1 MAYIDKINPNLLQG
15 RIVVTPKGIVLKD
28 PSAPR
33 VKEPLQNRY
42 RNLIDY
48 IDTDLFPKDYVEAVM
63 AAYEQIKAVSAFGQ
77 VGAYNKILASHPEHR
92 EPLARWLAYDLYG
105 LLPSP
110 PKLYLSNYDL
120 LNHHYRKML
129 DDAMKAAKDDKVSDL
144 TISVEAS
151 IVASFF
157 IYLQQN
163 KVKVIGDLTEKIV
176 QNYPSHRHC
185 GPNIV
190 YRIGLFLKR
199 LASKTQDPVL
209 LSKCIF
215 FPREKMMR
223 KVYDAFTRDD
233 RTTLEEFLLDDNCPL
248 SKRDRAITTLMF
260 YTGMRSKDVRNLHL
274 DSIDWG
280 RRSIRFKQG
289 KTGVEVL
296 LPLRPVVGNYIYD
309 YIKEERPKCDSPLC
323 FLSLQNRYGQ
333 YNPVSIGNVINQV
346 YHAAGIRKGD
356 ARKGTHLLRHSLADE
371 MMNSG
376 SDITIVAKML
386 GHLHPNTTLGYLSS
400 NIEQLRRCALSIEK
414 YPVKH
419 KLYCNE

>member
-15 RIVVTPKGIVLKD
+15 RMVVTPKGFVLKD

-48 IDTDLFPKDYVEAVM
+48 IDTDLFPTGYVESVM
-63 AAYEQIKAVSAFGQ
+63 AAYKLIESASAFGK
-77 VGAYNKILASHPEHR
+77 VDAYNKILASHPSYQEA
-92 EPLARWLAYDLYG
+92 LARWLAYDLYG
-105 LLPSP
+105 LLPSA
-110 PKLYLSNYDL
+110 PKLWMSNYDL
-120 LNHHYRKML
+120 LNHHYRKLL
-129 DDAMKAAKDDKVSDL
+129 DDAMLAAKDDMVSDL

-151 IVASFF
+151 MVASFF

-163 KVKVIGDLTEKIV
+163 KVKVIGDLTERIV
-176 QNYPSHRHC
+176 QRYPSQRHC

-199 LASKTQDPVL
+199 LANRTQDPVL
-209 LSKCIF
+209 LRKCVF

-223 KVYDAFTRDD
+223 KVYDAFTKDD
-233 RTTLEEFLLDDNCPL
+233 RTTLEAFLLDEKCPL
-248 SKRDRAITTLMF
+248 SKRDKAIATLLF
-260 YTGMRSKDVRNLHL
+260 YTGMRSKDVRSLRL
-274 DSIDWG
+274 DSIDWS
-280 RRSIRFKQG
+280 RKSIRFKQG

-296 LPLRPVVGNYIYD
+296 LPLRPVVGNSIYD

-333 YNPVSIGNVINQV
+333 YNPVGIGNVINQV
-346 YHAAGIRKGD
+346 YDAAGVRQGD
-356 ARKGTHLLRHSLADE
+356 VRKGTHLLRHSLADE

-386 GHLHPNTTLGYLSS
+386 GHLHPNTTLGYLSA
-400 NIEQLRRCALSIEK
+400 NIEQLRSCALSIEQ